1 MKPNSEV
8 QISNGEVTIRISTA
22 MLAQK
27 SDREIRELVRHL
39 YASYYH
45 QKQRPVI
52 RCRTQSR
59 SYAARNGVERSR
71 TGSSNPPTGAS
82 NDPL

>member
-8 QISNGEVTIRISTA
+8 QISNGELTIWISPA

-45 QKQRPVI
+45 QKQK
-52 RCRTQSR
+52 Q
-59 SYAARNGVERSR
+59 EE
-71 TGSSNPPTGAS
+71 
-82 NDPL
+82 